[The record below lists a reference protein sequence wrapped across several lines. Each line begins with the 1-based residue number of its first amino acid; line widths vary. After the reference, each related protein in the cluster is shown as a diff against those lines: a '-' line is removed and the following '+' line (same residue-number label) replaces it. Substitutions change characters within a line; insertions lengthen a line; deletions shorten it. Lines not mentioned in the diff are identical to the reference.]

1 MDTRTNIPVEELK
14 NIVGGDN
21 VREAT
26 PEDAVE
32 GVESSFVVEPG
43 SVEETSELM
52 KLASREGLVVS
63 PRGGGTKM
71 HLGDPPA
78 SLDLIV
84 STARMNEII
93 EHVPGDQVVRV
104 QAGVKLRDLQEQLS
118 GSEQMLAIDPPER
131 DGTVGGIVAA
141 NSSGPR
147 RYRYGT
153 IRDLIIGITVVL
165 HDGTVAKA
173 GSKVVKNVAGYDLSK
188 LFTGSLGTLGII
200 ATANFR
206 LHPIPEASRTVAVEV
221 ESPEAAAG
229 AAQAVMHS
237 QVEPTAVELHYG
249 EDARLL
255 TVLLESIPAGVEA
268 KVETASFLLNP
279 FGEVRTLSDEEM
291 NHLGPLTPPAVGDDE
306 AAIKLSAPPADLADV
321 LGSVL
326 GAAERRGLAHPR
338 ITGHAASGV
347 TFVGFS
353 GGEEVVA
360 TEDKGTNATT
370 SSNEDAG
377 AHFVEELREIWV
389 RRGGSVTLQR
399 APMALRNRVG
409 TWDNGGDYLGL
420 IRRVKEKFD
429 PRGGMNPGRFVGG
442 I

>member
-1 MDTRTNIPVEELK
+1 MDTRTNVPIEEFK
-14 NIVGGDN
+14 NIVGADN

-26 PEDAVE
+26 PQDAVE
-32 GVESSFVVEPG
+32 GVEPSFVVEPG

-84 STARMNEII
+84 STARMNEVI

-104 QAGVKLRDLQEQLS
+104 QAGLRLRDLQEQLS
-118 GSEQMLAIDPPER
+118 GSDQMLAIDPPGMA
-131 DGTVGGIVAA
+131 GTVGGLVAA
-141 NSSGPR
+141 NASGPR

-153 IRDLIIGITVVL
+153 IRDLIIGVTVVL
-165 HDGTVAKA
+165 YDGTVAKA

-221 ESPEAAAG
+221 ESPERAAG
-229 AAQAVMHS
+229 AAQAVMRS

-255 TVLLESIPAGVEA
+255 TVLLESIPAGVEE
-268 KVETASFLLNP
+268 KVETASFLLDP
-279 FGEVRTLSDEEM
+279 FGEVRALSDEETD
-291 NHLGPLTPPAVGDDE
+291 HLGPLTPPAASDDG
-306 AAIKLSAPPADLADV
+306 AVIKIAAPPADLADV

-338 ITGHAASGV
+338 ITGYAASGV
-347 TFVGFS
+347 TLVGFS
-353 GGEEVVA
+353 GE
-360 TEDKGTNATT
+360 
-370 SSNEDAG
+370 EDAG

-389 RRGGSVTLQR
+389 RRGGSVTLQK
-399 APMALRNRVG
+399 APPALKSRVG